1 MSKFKQYIEAA
12 KAEANKADKKLSNV
26 EAKDDLLVDDH
37 ETDIDSLA
45 KEICANAK
53 KDKKGSYEQKEK
65 LIKQFIKK
73 AKSEDYSAEDILGGL
88 ARHFKIDSA
97 EQQDKYQVELGIR
110 KEEKK

>member
-53 KDKKGSYEQKEK
+53 KEK
-65 LIKQFIKK
+65 LIKEFIKK